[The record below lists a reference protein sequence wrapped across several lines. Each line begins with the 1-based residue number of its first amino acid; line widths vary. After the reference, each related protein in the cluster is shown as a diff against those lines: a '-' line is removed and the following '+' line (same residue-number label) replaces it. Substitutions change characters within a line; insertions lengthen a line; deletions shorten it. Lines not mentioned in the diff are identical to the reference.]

1 MSARVESQNLYGMF
15 VDACE
20 DATFEQATGDDDAM
34 WTSSMVGN
42 KRKSHEGQKT
52 VFGKIFRAV
61 EKMNLPMAEST
72 DSLSSSLSTNSLLS
86 SQNDL
91 TDVFTPEL
99 LMEAVESLTL
109 NNYGSTNSLASQAD
123 GLTNGQQPN
132 LSNTMTTA
140 VPPVIQFFFRAL
152 EQFLHHKSEEEGE
165 ANADE
170 FPKFC

>member
-1 MSARVESQNLYGMF
+1 MAARVESQNLYGMF

-20 DATFEQATGDDDAM
+20 DATFEQVPGDDAAM
-34 WTSSMVGN
+34 WTSPTVGN
-42 KRKSHEGQKT
+42 KRKSREGQRT
-52 VFGKIFRAV
+52 VFGKIFTAV

-72 DSLSSSLSTNSLLS
+72 DSLASSLSTNSLLS

-109 NNYGSTNSLASQAD
+109 NNYGSTNSLASQAE
-123 GLTNGQQPN
+123 GLNNSQQPMQ
-132 LSNTMTTA
+132 SQMAMA

-152 EQFLHHKSEEEGE
+152 EQFLHKSEEEGE
-165 ANADE
+165 ASVDE